1 MMPQDGNG
9 APESAPREVAAS
21 AVRVR
26 MYDVGFGDAFLVLI
40 PEGTHTC
47 KILFDCGTIAQ
58 GSAPMAEVTRRIV
71 QDVTDPDGTARI
83 DVVVMS
89 HRHRDHVSGFAQPVW
104 DQVQVQEVWMPW
116 TEDPK
121 DPLAREIR
129 EAQSSL
135 ALHLDRVIQA
145 RLAAAGPGTAEGA
158 RIESFGEM
166 AMNALTNESAMRTLH
181 EGFAGRPLRRFLPTP
196 VPDES
201 SFETPALPGVTI
213 HVLGP
218 SRDENV
224 IAQMDPPVGRSYL
237 RLMEDEA
244 DANGAPE
251 PFNPNWWVTEQD
263 FAGEFDWQHLLTSA
277 EDRAKIG
284 RLNADR
290 EGVVAAALDGAVNG
304 TSLML
309 VLQVG
314 KVLLLFPGDAQWGTW
329 QVAMSDL
336 DRRALMKRAV
346 FYKIGHHGSHNATP
360 KEFVEEILG
369 TDVWAMASTK
379 THGTWPI
386 PKPELMTALGN
397 RTKLIARSDQFG
409 QVGPDFT
416 VKGNSYIECA
426 IQL

>member
-1 MMPQDGNG
+1 
-9 APESAPREVAAS
+9 
-21 AVRVR
+21 
-26 MYDVGFGDAFLVLI
+26 
-40 PEGTHTC
+40 
-47 KILFDCGTIAQ
+47 
-58 GSAPMAEVTRRIV
+58 
-71 QDVTDPDGTARI
+71 
-83 DVVVMS
+83 
-89 HRHRDHVSGFAQPVW
+89 
-104 DQVQVQEVWMPW
+104 
-116 TEDPK
+116 
-121 DPLAREIR
+121 
-129 EAQSSL
+129 
-135 ALHLDRVIQA
+135 
-145 RLAAAGPGTAEGA
+145 
-158 RIESFGEM
+158 M
-166 AMNALTNESAMRTLH
+166 AMNAPTNESAMRTLH
-181 EGFAGRPLRRFLPTP
+181 EGFAGRPLRRFLPTQ

-201 SFETPALPGVTI
+201 SFETRALPGVTI

-218 SRDENV
+218 SRDQNV
-224 IAQMDPPVGRSYL
+224 IALMDPPVGRSYL

-251 PFNPNWWVTEQD
+251 PFNPNWWVTEQE
-263 FAGEFDWQHLLTSA
+263 FAAQFDWQHLLTSA

-329 QVAMSDL
+329 RVAMSDP

-360 KEFVEEILG
+360 KQFVEEILG

-379 THGTWPI
+379 TRGTWPI

-397 RTKLIARSDQFG
+397 RTQLIARSDQFG

-416 VKGNSYIECA
+416 VQGNSYIECA